1 MTIAVE
7 APSRVRELPRAVG
20 PKGEQQGTASVLKA
34 LHLLDVFVGNRGAMG
49 VSEIARRAG
58 VPVSTAYRLLAYLVE
73 GGFVTKEGTLYRP
86 GDKLFEFGTQVVNSR
101 LQSLREQAAPYL
113 GELYATFGMT
123 ARLAVLDG
131 PEIVIVDKIVG
142 LRTLPALTA
151 VGGRLPATCTAL
163 GKAMLAFQPEAV
175 LKEVLQGPLPRR
187 TRYSVVV
194 PGLLHR
200 QLIET
205 RSTRLAYDREESVLG
220 HVCVATP
227 IRRDGLAVAA
237 ISLSGP
243 PRRVDPR
250 HLGPA
255 LVRAAGQIER
265 AFAAERAEDD
275 GSGIAPSGKRPL
287 PAA

>member
-1 MTIAVE
+1 MTATVE
-7 APSRVRELPRAVG
+7 APSRVRELPRAAAQ
-20 PKGEQQGTASVLKA
+20 KSEQQGTASVLKA
-34 LHLLDVFVGNRGAMG
+34 LNLLDVFVGNGGAMG
-49 VSEIARRAG
+49 VTDIARRAG

-86 GDKLFEFGTQVVNSR
+86 GDKLFEFGTQVVNTR
-101 LQSLREQAAPYL
+101 LQSLRELAAPYL

-123 ARLAVLDG
+123 ARLAILDG
-131 PEIVIVDKIVG
+131 SEIVIVDKIVG
-142 LRTLPALTA
+142 LRTLPAPTA
-151 VGGRLPATCTAL
+151 VGGRVPATCTAL
-163 GKAMLAFQPEAV
+163 GKAMLAFQPVEA

-187 TRYSVVV
+187 TPYSVVV

-227 IRRDGLAVAA
+227 IRRDGVAVAA

-243 PRRVDPR
+243 PRRVGPR

-255 LVRAAGQIER
+255 LLRAAGQIER
-265 AFAAERAEDD
+265 AFAAEQAEN
-275 GSGIAPSGKRPL
+275 GGPSIAPSGKRSL
-287 PAA
+287 PTA